1 LYVASTPES
10 SAAMSKKGN
19 MDAIGQIANRLTS
32 LAALV
37 RAAPPSAALRDAFAA
52 LRLEEIVGSGRLAG
66 ARLDL
71 TEVRALVDRG
81 RALGGHRF
89 EDYLIVRDYANA
101 AAWAAQQAAKRA
113 PVSTEDLRTLHRLA
127 VIGISDDAGA
137 WRTKTVPPLSDGTV
151 PPPHWLVPFQTET
164 YVGRLALD
172 ADDPAPL
179 ALARAIARLVRLQ
192 PFPSANG
199 RVGRLVANLLAY
211 RRGLPPIVLDARA
224 RRAYAAALRAALA
237 GDAAPLARVIGTSLA
252 RGLERLRDA
261 VETVEELRPLY
272 DFGTKGGVDRLYKAA
287 QRGRLRV
294 VRRNGRLYTTAPWVA
309 EYTREPSA
317 ERSVNANR

>member
-1 LYVASTPES
+1 
-10 SAAMSKKGN
+10 MSKKTN
-19 MDAIGQIANRLTS
+19 MDAIGQIASRISS

-37 RAAPPSAALRDAFAA
+37 RAAPPSAALRETFAA
-52 LRLEEIVGSGRLAG
+52 LRLEEIAGSSRLAG

-89 EDYLIVRDYANA
+89 DDYLIVRDYANA

-137 WRTKTVPPLSDGTV
+137 WRTKTVPPLADGTV

-164 YVGRLALD
+164 YVGRLALG

-179 ALARAIARLVRLQ
+179 ALALAIARLVRLQ
-192 PFPSANG
+192 PFPSGNG
-199 RVGRLVANLLAY
+199 RVARLVANLLAY

-224 RRAYAAALRAALA
+224 RRAYAGALRAALA
-237 GDAAPLARVIGTSLA
+237 GDATPLARVVGTALA
-252 RGLERLRDA
+252 RGLERLRDV
-261 VETVEELRPLY
+261 VEPVDALRPLAE
-272 DFGTKGGVDRLYKAA
+272 FAPESRPDRLYKAA

-294 VRRNGRLYTTAPWVA
+294 VRREGRLYTTAAWVA
-309 EYTREPSA
+309 AYAARPSSETA
-317 ERSVNANR
+317 